1 MWIIHIILKCFCWEE
16 KTFLGTKETE
26 YIDKWRDCHRKIKLL
41 SYILQI
47 IVAIMFME
55 TDKHLFECLIT
66 WHPQKNTSE
75 IRLEFLVFFTF
86 MNYVYVNKVRYMLQC
101 LIVRLRKNTSW
112 NLDFFIKIFMNR
124 LFMYV
129 AKTVCQVFLSTFLKL
144 VTTLQIFCLNQCQM
158 QIVGSSQH
166 YWWELTHWHMNLEW
180 WQLLSYM

>member
-1 MWIIHIILKCFCWEE
+1 MKSKHTSMWIIHIILKCFCWEE

-112 NLDFFIKIFMNR
+112 NLDFFIKTFINQEHYLLPDRACGSFT
-124 LFMYV
+124 YV
-129 AKTVCQVFLSTFLKL
+129 YCENCMPGFSVFVLYIS
-144 VTTLQIFCLNQCQM
+144 
-158 QIVGSSQH
+158 
-166 YWWELTHWHMNLEW
+166 
-180 WQLLSYM
+180 